1 MSMGDRIFWGIVI
14 FVFVCLFWLKY
25 LERFLPMWFG
35 AIVAMIVFF
44 AVLAVTRPKKVG
56 RRS

>member
-14 FVFVCLFWLKY
+14 FIFICLFWLKC

-35 AIVAMIVFF
+35 AIVAMIAFF
-44 AVLAVTRPKKVG
+44 AVLGVTRPKKVG
-56 RRS
+56 R